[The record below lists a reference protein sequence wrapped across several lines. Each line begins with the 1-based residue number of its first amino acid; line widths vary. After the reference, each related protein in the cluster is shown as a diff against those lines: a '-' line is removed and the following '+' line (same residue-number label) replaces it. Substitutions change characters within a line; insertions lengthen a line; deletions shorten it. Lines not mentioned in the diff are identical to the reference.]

1 MKGGRWTSTDYEILD
16 KLAVNRIA
24 AREQMIENAPCYMC
38 RASLGRGKR
47 HSCRRCG
54 RTICGDPNCGEKI
67 SFSLHGTRHKNIYF
81 CTTCKYDLP
90 GIEGVT
96 M

>member
-1 MKGGRWTSTDYEILD
+1 MKGGKWTSTDYEILD

-54 RTICGDPNCGEKI
+54 RTICGDPNCGEKYRSPFMGRDIKTYI
-67 SFSLHGTRHKNIYF
+67 SAQRVNTIFQGSRA
-81 CTTCKYDLP
+81 
-90 GIEGVT
+90 
-96 M
+96 